1 MEVGSKTNTS
11 LTLYTCKYILNI
23 FPKVGLLKETK
34 EGGKE
39 KKNDRVNNN
48 ETYHIC
54 VRMRHTK
61 HTETIEQY
69 RVGRKG

>member
-1 MEVGSKTNTS
+1 
-11 LTLYTCKYILNI
+11 
-23 FPKVGLLKETK
+23 VGLLKETK